1 MENSRLSKTFLIVL
15 VIGISVV
22 FVAMIRN
29 FLMTILLAAIFSGLS
44 HPLYNRFVRWFRG
57 RRALASLVTLLLL
70 FILVFVPLLS
80 VLGIVA
86 SQALSVSEKISPW
99 VAEQLSQ
106 PDELAH
112 YLEDLPFYDKIEPYR
127 EQILTKAAQLLGTIS
142 SFVINSLSSATKGTV
157 TFLFHLFLML
167 YAMFFF
173 LMDGDKVLR
182 KILYYMPL
190 GHEDETRML
199 DRFTSVT
206 RATIKGTLIIGILQG
221 GLAGLA
227 LWVVGIGGA
236 LFWATLMTVL
246 SIIPGIGTALVW
258 APAAIIL
265 IASGHAVKGI
275 GLALFCG
282 LIVGSVDNVL
292 RPRLVGH
299 DTQMPDLLIMF
310 STLGGIIL
318 FGVVGFIIGP
328 IVAALFVTVWDI
340 YGVVFRDVLPDV
352 GPLGNPVVDTPA
364 PAAQDNGEENP
375 AD

>member
-1 MENSRLSKTFLIVL
+1 
-15 VIGISVV
+15 
-22 FVAMIRN
+22 
-29 FLMTILLAAIFSGLS
+29 MTILLAAIFSGLS
-44 HPLYNRFVRWFRG
+44 QPLYNRFVRWFRG
-57 RRALASLVTLLLL
+57 HRALASLVTLLLL
-70 FILVFVPLLS
+70 VLLVFVPLLS

-86 SQALSVSEKISPW
+86 SQALSVSEKIGPW
-99 VAEQLSQ
+99 VSKQLSQ
-106 PDELAH
+106 PDDLAR
-112 YLEDLPFYDKIEPYR
+112 YLEDLPFYDKIAPYR
-127 EQILTKAAQLLGTIS
+127 EDILTKAGQLLGTVS
-142 SFVINSLSSATKGTV
+142 SFVINSLSSVTKGTV

-173 LMDGDKVLR
+173 LMDGEKVLR

-199 DRFTSVT
+199 DKFTSVT

-221 GLAGLA
+221 GMAGVA
-227 LWVVGIGGA
+227 FWVVGIGGA

-258 APAAIIL
+258 GPAAIVL
-265 IASGHAVKGI
+265 VASGHTVKGI

-292 RPRLVGH
+292 RPRLVGR

-318 FGVVGFIIGP
+318 FGVTGFIIGP

-340 YGVVFRDVLPDV
+340 YGVVFRDMLPTV
-352 GPLGNPVVDTPA
+352 GPLSSPDADLPPPQIQT
-364 PAAQDNGEENP
+364 DGEENFEG
-375 AD
+375 